1 MSDGI
6 SQLVAIGAQ
15 DAFLTGNPEISFF
28 RSNYKRHTNFSHVTT
43 RQVIQGNPSNNAMST
58 VRFERKG
65 DLLNHVYIL
74 CTEDRTANALANWSN
89 IVSSV
94 DLLIGGQVIDTQYPE
109 FSENLAP
116 ELLAQNLS
124 KSSSGN
130 RSGATSDFFPL
141 RFSFFENCQS
151 AIPLVSLQYH
161 DVEIRIN
168 WGSSIEA
175 DTNFEVYADF
185 VYLDTEERQLL
196 SNNPQNILMTQ
207 VQKAPASTTHLMDLS
222 FNHPIKYLTVSNT
235 TPTGG
240 SIFEAGAK
248 IKLQI
253 NGVDIDDFKLT
264 IPNFTTTA
272 CYYHA
277 PFSSGVTNQLMLMP
291 FCLDTSKIQPTGS
304 LNFSRLDSARLMSE
318 SNDFD
323 HTVYGVNYNV
333 LRIQNGMGGL
343 MFAN

>member
-28 RSNYKRHTNFSHVTT
+28 RSTYKRHTNFSHVTT

-168 WGSSIEA
+168 WGTIVGSK
-175 DTNFEVYADF
+175 TFEVYANF
-185 VYLDTEERQLL
+185 IYLDTDERQLL
-196 SNNPQNILMTQ
+196 SNSPQNMISLLEMYRKRAEDRAQSNLTFFN
-207 VQKAPASTTHLMDLS
+207 KINPNAGLS
-222 FNHPIKYLTVSNT
+222 NSIYDYGIDTYDYDQQLELEDPLGYL
-235 TPTGG
+235 
-240 SIFEAGAK
+240 
-248 IKLQI
+248 
-253 NGVDIDDFKLT
+253 D
-264 IPNFTTTA
+264 
-272 CYYHA
+272 
-277 PFSSGVTNQLMLMP
+277 
-291 FCLDTSKIQPTGS
+291 
-304 LNFSRLDSARLMSE
+304 
-318 SNDFD
+318 
-323 HTVYGVNYNV
+323 
-333 LRIQNGMGGL
+333 
-343 MFAN
+343 

>member
-28 RSNYKRHTNFSHVTT
+28 RSTYKRHTNFSHVTT

-168 WGSSIEA
+168 WGTITG
-175 DTNFEVYADF
+175 DKKFEVYTNF
-185 VYLDTEERQLL
+185 IYLDTEERQIL
-196 SNNPQNILMTQ
+196 SNSPQNILMTQ
-207 VQKAPASTTHLMDLS
+207 IQKAPFSNVHIMDLS
-222 FNHPIKYLTVSNT
+222 FNHPIKYLAMSNT
-235 TPTGG
+235 TPVSG

-277 PFSSGVTNQLMLMP
+277 PFSVGVDNNLMLMP
-291 FCLDTSKIQPTGS
+291 FCLDTSKIQPSGS

-318 SNDFD
+318 EHKFS
-323 HTVYGVNYNV
+323 HVVYGVNYNV

-343 MFAN
+343 LYAN